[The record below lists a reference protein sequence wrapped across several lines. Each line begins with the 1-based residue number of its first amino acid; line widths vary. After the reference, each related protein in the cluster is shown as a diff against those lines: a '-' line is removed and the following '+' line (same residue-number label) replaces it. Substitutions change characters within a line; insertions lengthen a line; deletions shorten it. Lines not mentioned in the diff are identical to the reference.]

1 LASPQR
7 KQGNEQ
13 PLLALRAGKMW
24 FLRSQF
30 MFTRRQFLTRT
41 LQGSS
46 LLALGSVVPEFIA
59 NTAHAAEQGKD
70 TVLVVIEMTG
80 GNDGLNTVIP
90 YTDDLY
96 HKHRKTLRLTKD
108 KVVVL
113 NDRLGLNPGM
123 RSFQQLWNQEALA
136 VVQGVGYPN
145 PDRSHFESMDIWQT
159 ADPRR
164 NITTGWL
171 GRSVNELQGQAGFVP
186 ILHVGNGRQP
196 PAVQGTPG
204 GAVSLNDRQA
214 FKLDLGGGSVAG
226 HKARRKLLEDLSTP
240 DDKSDDIL
248 QFVRLRQLRTM
259 TSVERLQELLSKQR
273 LQPPPLFGPDGP
285 YGANSL
291 PTQLQ
296 LVANLIITGFGTR
309 IFYLA
314 IDGFDTHS
322 SQAEAHRKLLAQLAD
337 GITNMFNLL
346 KNGGHDKRVL
356 VMTFSEFGRRVQ
368 ENGSKGTDHG
378 AASCLFV
385 AGPALKG
392 GIVGEHPSL
401 KDLDSGDLKY
411 ALDFRRVYA
420 TLLDSWLHCD
430 SKVVLG
436 GLAIDFYL
444 EYSQ

>member
-1 LASPQR
+1 
-7 KQGNEQ
+7 
-13 PLLALRAGKMW
+13 
-24 FLRSQF
+24 
-30 MFTRRQFLTRT
+30 MFTRRQFLSRS

-59 NTAHAAEQGKD
+59 NTALAAEKGKD
-70 TVLVVIEMTG
+70 TVLVVIELNG

-90 YTDDLY
+90 YGDDLY
-96 HKHRKTLRLTKD
+96 HKYRPTLGYKKD
-108 KVVVL
+108 AVVRL
-113 NDRLGLNPGM
+113 NDQLGLNPGM
-123 RSFQQLWNQEALA
+123 NGFRQMWDQGQLA

-159 ADPRR
+159 ADPQR
-164 NITTGWL
+164 NIKTGWL
-171 GRSVNELQGQAGFVP
+171 GRSANELQGQSGFVP
-186 ILHVGNGRQP
+186 ILHIGTDRQP

-204 GAVSLNDRQA
+204 GAISINSRQP
-214 FKLDLGGGSVAG
+214 FKLELGGGTVAQ
-226 HKARRKLLEDLSTP
+226 HKARRKLLEELSAP
-240 DDKSDDIL
+240 DDKADDIL

-259 TSVERLQELLSKQR
+259 TSVERLHELLSKQR
-273 LQPPPLFGPDGP
+273 LQPNSFFGPDGP
-285 YGANSL
+285 YGPNSL
-291 PTQLQ
+291 PMQLQ

-309 IFYLA
+309 IFYVM

-322 SQAEAHRKLLAQLAD
+322 QQIEGHRKLLAQLAD
-337 GITNMFNLL
+337 AIANMFNTL

-385 AGPALKG
+385 AGPALQG
-392 GIVGEHPSL
+392 GVVGEHPSL

-411 ALDFRRVYA
+411 AIDFRRVYA

-430 SKVVLG
+430 SKAVLG
-436 GLAIDFYL
+436 GKFEHVDGLKPKKA
-444 EYSQ
+444 